1 MFFTLKGLKMNK
13 NDRIFVDGMAT
24 VKMVEGV
31 IQMSF
36 FNNINNQREKCGE
49 ICMSQQAFLNA
60 FGAMENLVDQ
70 LVKAGI
76 VQRNNNA
83 DTANNAPQAVSD
95 SPNFD

>member
-1 MFFTLKGLKMNK
+1 MTK

-36 FNNINNQREKCGE
+36 FNNINNQRENCGE

-60 FGAMENLVDQ
+60 FGAMENLIDQ

-76 VQRNNNA
+76 VQRNAENKSA
-83 DTANNAPQAVSD
+83 DNAPKTVAE
-95 SPNFD
+95 SPNFE

>member
-1 MFFTLKGLKMNK
+1 MTK

-31 IQMSF
+31 IQMAF

-60 FGAMENLVDQ
+60 FGAMENLINQ
-70 LVKAGI
+70 LVEAGI
-76 VQRNNNA
+76 VQRSSNA
-83 DTANNAPQAVSD
+83 QSEAPKATAD
-95 SPNFD
+95 SPNFE

>member
-1 MFFTLKGLKMNK
+1 MTK
-13 NDRIFVDGMAT
+13 NDRIFVDGMAS

-31 IQMSF
+31 IQISF

-60 FGAMENLVDQ
+60 FGAMENLIDQ

-76 VQRNNNA
+76 VQRHDNPAENDGA
-83 DTANNAPQAVSD
+83 SHKITGG
-95 SPNFD
+95 SPNFE

>member
-1 MFFTLKGLKMNK
+1 MTK

-49 ICMSQQAFLNA
+49 IYHP
-60 FGAMENLVDQ
+60 
-70 LVKAGI
+70 VKMI
-76 VQRNNNA
+76 
-83 DTANNAPQAVSD
+83 
-95 SPNFD
+95 

>member
-1 MFFTLKGLKMNK
+1 MTK

-76 VQRNNNA
+76 VQRNAEKNSE
-83 DTANNAPQAVSD
+83 NNAPKTVSE
-95 SPNFD
+95 SPNFL

>member
-1 MFFTLKGLKMNK
+1 MHK

-36 FNNINNQREKCGE
+36 FNNINNQRENCGE

-60 FGAMENLVDQ
+60 FGAMENLIDQ

-76 VQRNNNA
+76 VQRNAENKSA
-83 DTANNAPQAVSD
+83 DNAPKTVAE
-95 SPNFD
+95 SPNFE